1 MEAGE
6 PSANQPSLY
15 CTQLGGTDTFG
26 GISAAGG
33 GWALEEAEDVVAM
46 CVFPDMSTIDSW
58 GLTFR
63 SDGVIRGADLTE
75 LLRYQPEEQER
86 LFP

>member
-1 MEAGE
+1 
-6 PSANQPSLY
+6 
-15 CTQLGGTDTFG
+15 
-26 GISAAGG
+26 
-33 GWALEEAEDVVAM
+33 M